1 MKKKS
6 HLFRNI
12 IFFIILSIF
21 LLVLAYYLYITYANI
36 EIKSDYDSSKVSS
49 SNSLN
54 ISSYEKQ
61 STTIPNMLEDVS
73 SCVVGISKIKSHS
86 TSIFSANS
94 LTDLGMGTGII
105 VSNNGYILSNCH
117 VTGEKLSTCYVTLEN
132 GYTYDATVLWCNS
145 ELDLSISKINT
156 SNLNYVKFGDS
167 SKVKTGETVYAIGNP
182 IGYEFRRT
190 ITSGIISAVNRTIKI
205 EENNSTS
212 YMTDLI
218 QTDASI
224 NPGNS
229 GGPLILSS
237 GEVIGI
243 NSIKITSAEGIGF
256 AVPINVVKP
265 VIEKIVATGSFDEA
279 YLGIYAYDKETTPY
293 FSSTNIPNGIYIA
306 HINGDS
312 PAYSSGIKVG
322 DIITSVDD
330 KTFNNMIELREYIF
344 TKNPG
349 DTININISRGYIT
362 KSFNIILSKK

>member
-12 IFFIILSIF
+12 ILFIVLTISLLIF
-21 LLVLAYYLYITYANI
+21 SYYLYITYNNI
-36 EIKSDYDSSKVSS
+36 D
-49 SNSLN
+49 
-54 ISSYEKQ
+54 ISSEYDVSKITTSNNNSF
-61 STTIPNMLEDVS
+61 STTEISSIPDMLENVS

-86 TSIFSANS
+86 TSIFSTNS
-94 LTDLGMGTGII
+94 LNDLGIGTGII

-117 VTGEKLSTCYVTLEN
+117 VTGEKFSTCYITLEN
-132 GYTYDATVLWCNS
+132 GNTYDATVLWCNS

-167 SKVKTGETVYAIGNP
+167 SKIKAGESVYAIGNP
-182 IGYEFRRT
+182 IGYEFKRT
-190 ITSGIISAVNRTIKI
+190 ITSGIISAINRTIKI
-205 EENNSTS
+205 EENNSIS

-229 GGPLILSS
+229 GGPLILST

-243 NSIKITSAEGIGF
+243 NSVKITSAEGIGF
-256 AVPINVVKP
+256 AIPINVVKP
-265 VIEKIVATGSFDEA
+265 VIKKIVSTGFFDEA

-293 FSSTNIPNGIYIA
+293 FSSTNVPNGIYIA
-306 HINGDS
+306 HINEDS
-312 PAYSSGIKVG
+312 PAYSSGIKIG
-322 DIITSVDD
+322 DIITSIDD

-344 TKNPG
+344 SKSPSDNIT
-349 DTININISRGYIT
+349 INISRGYIT
-362 KSFNIILSKK
+362 KSFNITLSKK